1 MPQLKQKGRSSSGA
15 GLRAVLPGLSVRSPG
30 CAPARCAPSGGG
42 RAGRQGYFLSHSWP
56 FFFHHRHDSRH
67 QYSVTMKASFS

>member
-1 MPQLKQKGRSSSGA
+1 MPGGRVGKADSMPQLKQKGRSSSVA
-15 GLRAVLPGLSVRSPG
+15 GLRARALRAVRGLSFRT
-30 CAPARCAPSGGG
+30 
-42 RAGRQGYFLSHSWP
+42 GRQGYFLSHSWP